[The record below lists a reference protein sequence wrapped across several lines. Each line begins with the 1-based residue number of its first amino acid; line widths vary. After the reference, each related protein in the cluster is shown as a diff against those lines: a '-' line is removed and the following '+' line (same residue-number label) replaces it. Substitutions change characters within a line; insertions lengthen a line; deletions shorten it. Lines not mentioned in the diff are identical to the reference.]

1 MVSKS
6 AHKQERISAILNRCL
21 DLIESG
27 AGTVESVIALYPEF
41 GEALRPPLEAAQ
53 WLFNRSEVL
62 NPRPGF
68 VKLSRQRLVDRFQSP
83 GSYSA
88 PGSLGRGRFTSIS
101 LERRL
106 VIQYSALLTLTAVLL
121 FVGYTSTA
129 FIVQRSIPGDP
140 LYQLKLAQE
149 DYRLALSRDDA
160 GDAYLRIEY
169 AHQRLIEMQ
178 KLIEAGR
185 QIYLD
190 ETLEDFVYQ
199 MNAASTAIAGVALSD
214 QDKASQISSFL
225 TATLSAPI
233 RSLAGVL
240 DVAVY
245 AADPAVLALLNAFV
259 PQGTQPVPAVAW
271 VVTSTPSPT
280 ATPAATLTPTPLFSF
295 VNTPTVAFSATS
307 TSTTSSGSAA
317 QPTRVPSSTPPP
329 TQAPPRREP
338 TLQPTSTPRPRSQ
351 PTATPTPKAS
361 DPPPPTAA
369 PTDTPAPPPSST
381 PQPTSQATSTPLPTK
396 EPTNTPLPTKAPT
409 STPLPTKPPTNT
421 PQPQP
426 TDEPEPTPEPT
437 VRNWKT
443 PKPTSFP

>member
-53 WLFNRSEVL
+53 WLFSRSEVL

-68 VKLSRQRLVDRFQSP
+68 VKLSRRRLVDRFQSP
-83 GSYSA
+83 GSYAA

-140 LYQLKLAQE
+140 LYQLKLTQE

-185 QIYLD
+185 EIYLD

-214 QDKASQISSFL
+214 QEKADEVSSFL

-245 AADPAVLALLNAFV
+245 AVDPAVLALLNAFV
-259 PQGTQPVPAVAW
+259 PHATQPVPAVAW

-280 ATPAATLTPTPLFSF
+280 ATPPSTLTPTPTFSF
-295 VNTPTVAFSATS
+295 TATATS
-307 TSTTSSGSAA
+307 TSASSSAG
-317 QPTRVPSSTPPP
+317 QPTSAPTSTPPP
-329 TQAPPRREP
+329 TQAPPQGEP

-351 PTATPTPKAS
+351 PTATPTPKPS

-369 PTDTPAPPPSST
+369 PTDTPAPPPTST
-381 PQPTSQATSTPLPTK
+381 PQPTSQPTSTPLPTK